1 MRKKSLF
8 GISILIFLTLIISAC
23 NFVSIQSDATSQP
36 ADLNLSEQDQAEQSS
51 NLEGSNETVSY
62 KLPKLILVNTG
73 DEYGLTLYNLQ
84 GQPIT
89 ELKTPGI
96 GYTSSSKVHIAGP
109 VPEGPIMT
117 PLVYHSFEN
126 PESLLVNINDSISL
140 LVNTPMFYGMAGA
153 PGEPF
158 IAYSVYEPTSE
169 SVRSDLYIGN
179 LETLPTN
186 GPIYSL
192 DNNTDYYVINPLGIT
207 TESGIATK
215 IWYTFAAWGIGG
227 DIIYPVNQSLYSFDM
242 TNGNTIQ
249 HLDKNCS
256 VQGLSQDFTW
266 AACRTSDSNGTQG
279 YFIQNLENG
288 ISVSFSLDPSS
299 SRGAGFGVFSPDNT
313 YVAWLEASGSHMAEV
328 PDYHSRIRIG
338 LTSGGIIYDQ
348 ADTAIATVLGV
359 GSIPY
364 MKPVGWLDTQTLL
377 AEVSLDDYG
386 NTALI
391 TINLSS
397 GSINKIIDGS
407 FIAFAYP

>member
-1 MRKKSLF
+1 MKKSLL
-8 GISILIFLTLIISAC
+8 GVSILIFLTLILSAC
-23 NFVSIQSDATSQP
+23 NFVSIQSNDVTQPTDANSANP
-36 ADLNLSEQDQAEQSS
+36 DQAAQSS
-51 NLEGSNETVSY
+51 NPESSNATNSY
-62 KLPKLILVNTG
+62 KLPKLILVDTG
-73 DEYGLTLYNLQ
+73 DDYGLTLYNLQ

-96 GYTSSSKVHIAGP
+96 GYISSNNVHIAGSI
-109 VPEGPIMT
+109 PEGPIMT

-126 PESLLVNINDSISL
+126 PESLLVNVNDSIST
-140 LVNTPMFYGMAGA
+140 LVEISMFYGMVGA
-153 PGEPF
+153 PGEAF

-192 DNNTDYYVINPLGIT
+192 DNNTDYYVVNPLGIT

-215 IWYTFAAWGIGG
+215 IWYTLAAWGIGG

-242 TNGNTIQ
+242 INGNTLQ

-256 VQGLSQDFTW
+256 AQGLAQDFVW
-266 AACRTSDSNGTQG
+266 AACRSSDSNGNQD

-288 ISVSFSLDPSS
+288 NSVSFSLDPSS
-299 SRGAGFGVFSPDNT
+299 SRGAGFGVFSPDDT

-338 LTSGGIIYDQ
+338 LTSGGVVYDQ
-348 ADTAIATVLGV
+348 ADAVIAAALGAT
-359 GSIPY
+359 SIPY

-391 TINLSS
+391 TINLSN
-397 GSINKIIDGS
+397 GSITKIIDGS